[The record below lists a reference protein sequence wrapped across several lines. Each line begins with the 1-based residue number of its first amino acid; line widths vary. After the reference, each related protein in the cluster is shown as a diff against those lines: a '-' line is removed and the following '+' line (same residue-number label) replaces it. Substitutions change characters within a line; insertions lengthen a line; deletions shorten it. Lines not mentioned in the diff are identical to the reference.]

1 MRVTPLFFFLQK
13 KCMEK
18 CKKPTMPAVLADEE
32 NDPHHHENHRSLPP
46 NVVSS
51 ACFIAILYLYS
62 LAPNYPMK
70 KGGRPYDKIGNARCL
85 PLRFISRILVSLR
98 VFRKKKHHYFSIK
111 VSNFPTSIP
120 DHFTWKFP
128 SLNQIVSCCKVK

>member
-1 MRVTPLFFFLQK
+1 MKLMRVTPLFFFLQK

-18 CKKPTMPAVLADEE
+18 CKKPTMPGVLADEE
-32 NDPHHHENHRSLPP
+32 NDPHHHENHPSLPP

-98 VFRKKKHHYFSIK
+98 VFRKKNTTISALKSSTFRRAY
-111 VSNFPTSIP
+111 PTILHGSSP
-120 DHFTWKFP
+120 P
-128 SLNQIVSCCKVK
+128 